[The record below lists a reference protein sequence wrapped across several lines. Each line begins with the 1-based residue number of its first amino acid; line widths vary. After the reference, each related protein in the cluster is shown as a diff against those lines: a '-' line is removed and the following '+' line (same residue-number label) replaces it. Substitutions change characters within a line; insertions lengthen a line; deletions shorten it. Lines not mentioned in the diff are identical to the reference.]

1 MLNQKLLSTEDLS
14 KRNLQSHALVSVSR
28 VATPAR
34 LNYHQPVPHEQKSS
48 TSGKSRI
55 IIHRTIRS
63 SDSTSRSI
71 QNKAINSNVDAY
83 SISTILP
90 ARDRQNTVN
99 HSDVNINSTEHVQNV
114 SPSLS
119 YNGCLC
125 NFVQCRCAWA
135 LCCPCLLLSLLT
147 AILLSTV
154 IAAVL
159 AGIFI
164 KSKTTT
170 STSTSD
176 VTTTTISTTLTTTT
190 ETTTTST
197 ACTTPASTALSYNAT
212 TSVYTLT
219 TYNYTASYTGF
230 AVLEFGFRGQTGND
244 YWYLD
249 DVSLVDTNTF
259 NSEMLVNGNFENGTT
274 DGWQLLCSSNCQSAA
289 GAIAYNTSCYTGL
302 FCYTDGCK
310 SGFDFLR
317 QAFSMKIGH
326 VYTLSFW
333 IRTDTKPQQYGFV
346 RFF

>member
-14 KRNLQSHALVSVSR
+14 KRSLHSHVHVSVSR

-34 LNYHQPVPHEQKSS
+34 LSHHQSVPYECKPS
-48 TSGKSRI
+48 TNGKSRI

-63 SDSTSRSI
+63 PYSKSRSI
-71 QNKAINSNVDAY
+71 QNKVINSNVDVC

-90 ARDRQNTVN
+90 ARGRQNTVN
-99 HSDVNINSTEHVQNV
+99 HPDVSIGSTEQD
-114 SPSLS
+114 
-119 YNGCLC
+119 
-125 NFVQCRCAWA
+125 
-135 LCCPCLLLSLLT
+135 
-147 AILLSTV
+147 IM
-154 IAAVL
+154 
-159 AGIFI
+159 
-164 KSKTTT
+164 TT
-170 STSTSD
+170 S
-176 VTTTTISTTLTTTT
+176 ISTTLTTTT
-190 ETTTTST
+190 ETTTTSAT
-197 ACTTPASTALSYNAT
+197 CTTPTSTALSYNTT
-212 TSVYTLT
+212 TSVYTLA

-230 AVLEFGFRGQTGND
+230 VVLEFGFKGQTGSE

-274 DGWQLLCSSNCQSAA
+274 NGWQLLCTSNCQSAA
-289 GAIAYNTSCYTGL
+289 GVIAYNTSCYAGL

-317 QAFSMKIGH
+317 QAFSTTIGH

-333 IRTDTKPQQYGFV
+333 IRTDTKPQQYAFV

>member
-14 KRNLQSHALVSVSR
+14 KRSLHSHAHVSVSR
-28 VATPAR
+28 VANPAG
-34 LNYHQPVPHEQKSS
+34 LSHHQPVPHKQKSS
-48 TSGKSRI
+48 TNGKSRI
-55 IIHRTIRS
+55 IIHRAIRS
-63 SDSTSRSI
+63 SDSKSRSI

-83 SISTILP
+83 SIPTILP

-99 HSDVNINSTEHVQNV
+99 HSDVSIGSTEHVQHV

-125 NFVQCRCAWA
+125 NFVRCRCAWA
-135 LCCPCLLLSLLT
+135 LCCPCLPLSLLT

-170 STSTSD
+170 SASITD
-176 VTTTTISTTLTTTT
+176 VTTTAISTTLTTAT
-190 ETTTTST
+190 ETTTTSAT
-197 ACTTPASTALSYNAT
+197 CITPTSTALSYNTT
-212 TSVYTLT
+212 TSVYTLA

-230 AVLEFGFRGQTGND
+230 VVLEFGFKGQTGSE

-274 DGWQLLCSSNCQSAA
+274 NGWQLLCTSNCQSAA
-289 GAIAYNTSCYTGL
+289 GVIAYNTSCYTGL

-310 SGFDFLR
+310 NGFDFLQ
-317 QAFSMKIGH
+317 QAFNTTIGH

-333 IRTDTKPQQYGFV
+333 IRTDTKPQQYAFV